1 MGCDIHMFAEKR
13 NPVTNQWDIVGEE
26 FTDSY
31 ALWEL
36 SKDLKDTFGMEE
48 EESWEIMM
56 KWVNGEKPNSRQEQ
70 YIMGKYIPKRV
81 APPNKGWDYA
91 YAKSMIRN
99 PFTTQPYGGRCY
111 SLFGILAGVRNTS
124 NPMIGSEF
132 KSAKFNLKG
141 IPPDAS
147 PTVKSTSDEWDVDGH
162 SHNYFTVQE
171 LLDSDYNKMDKNELT
186 TLGIDPYFFNTTL
199 PQLQKIGNPEDVR
212 IIFWFDN

>member
-13 NPVTNQWDIVGEE
+13 NPVTNEWDVVGEE

-36 SKDLKDTFGMEE
+36 HNDLKETFGMDKEE
-48 EESWEIMM
+48 AWNVMM
-56 KWVNGEKPNSRQEQ
+56 KWINGEKPNNRQEQ
-70 YIMGKYIPKRV
+70 YIIGKYIPKRV
-81 APPNKGWDYA
+81 APSGTGWDYA
-91 YAKSMIRN
+91 YSKSMIRN
-99 PFTTQPYGGRCY
+99 PFTTKPYGGRCY
-111 SLFGILAGVRNTS
+111 SLFGILAGVRNPS
-124 NPMIGSEF
+124 NTMIGGE
-132 KSAKFNLKG
+132 FNLKG
-141 IPPDAS
+141 IPDDAS

-171 LLDSDYNKMDKNELT
+171 LLDSDYSKMDKNELT
-186 TLGIDPYFFNTTL
+186 TLGIDPYFFDTTL

>member
-13 NPVTNQWDIVGEE
+13 NPVTQKWDKIDEE

-31 ALWEL
+31 SLWALGKEI
-36 SKDLKDTFGMEE
+36 TEVFGMDEE
-48 EESWEIMM
+48 EAWDIMM
-56 KWVNGEKPNSRQEQ
+56 NWVEGKSPTNREEQ
-70 YIMGKYIPKRV
+70 YIMGKFIPSRV
-81 APPNKGWDYA
+81 APRGSDWEYSYTKG
-91 YAKSMIRN
+91 MIRS
-99 PFTTQPYGGRCY
+99 PFTDQPYGGRCY

-124 NPMIGSEF
+124 NMMIGGGWG
-132 KSAKFNLKG
+132 LKG
-141 IPPDAS
+141 MPDDAS
-147 PTVKSTSDEWDVDGH
+147 PQVQGMSDDWDVDGH

-171 LLDSDYNKMDKNELT
+171 LLDSDYNKMKKDELT

>member
-13 NPVTNQWDIVGEE
+13 NPVTHDWDVIGEE

-31 ALWEL
+31 SLWEL
-36 SKDLKDTFGMEE
+36 GKEIKEIFGMEE
-48 EESWEIMM
+48 EEAWEIMM
-56 KWVNGEKPNSRQEQ
+56 KWVNGEKPTNREEQ
-70 YIMGKYIPKRV
+70 YIIGKFIPSRV
-81 APPNKGWDYA
+81 APAGSGWDYA
-91 YAKSMIRN
+91 YTKDMIKS
-99 PFTTQPYGGRCY
+99 PFTNQPYGGRCY

-124 NPMIGSEF
+124 NTMIGGE
-132 KSAKFNLKG
+132 FNLKG
-141 IPPDAS
+141 VPDDAS
-147 PTVKSTSDEWDVDGH
+147 PSVKEMSDEYDIDGH

-186 TLGIDPYFFNTTL
+186 TLGIDPYFFNTTI

>member
-1 MGCDIHMFAEKR
+1 
-13 NPVTNQWDIVGEE
+13 
-26 FTDSY
+26 
-31 ALWEL
+31 
-36 SKDLKDTFGMEE
+36 
-48 EESWEIMM
+48 
-56 KWVNGEKPNSRQEQ
+56 
-70 YIMGKYIPKRV
+70 
-81 APPNKGWDYA
+81 
-91 YAKSMIRN
+91 MIRN
-99 PFTTQPYGGRCY
+99 PFTNQPYGGRCY

-141 IPPDAS
+141 IPDDAS
-147 PTVKSTSDEWDVDGH
+147 PTVKSTSDEWDIDGH

-199 PQLQKIGNPEDVR
+199 PQLQKLGNPEDVR